1 MFLLL
6 LPFVAELIL
15 PVAIGGAVLATHAAG
30 DAYKAHRD
38 EQNNNEAAN

>member
-15 PVAIGGAVLATHAAG
+15 PVAIGGAVLATN
-30 DAYKAHRD
+30 AYRD
-38 EQNNNEAAN
+38 QQNNNEAAN